1 MAGLLWLP
9 TLSAGLNIMSYTF
22 AGFAPPHRCHIPC
35 EDDLSNQTELDLS
48 VRDWYRQLDTSEI
61 NTQCQFFKYRGPG
74 SGGGGCHVEDFDV
87 SDVEDCSKFVYDR
100 SVFSETLVTNFD
112 LVCKDQWKKGFIG
125 SLYMVGLFI
134 GSYIIGYAGDKV
146 GRKKTMMISLLFL
159 IIGGALAGVMPY
171 YSLYVV

>member
-48 VRDWYRQLDTSEI
+48 SRLWYQQLDTSEI
-61 NTQCQFFKYRGPG
+61 DTQCQFYKYRG
-74 SGGGGCHVEDFDV
+74 GGGECHVEDFDISV
-87 SDVEDCSKFVYDR
+87 VEDCTKFVYDR
-100 SVFSETLVTNFD
+100 SVFTETLVTNFD
-112 LVCKDQWKKGFIG
+112 LVCKDRWKKGSIG
-125 SLYMVGLFI
+125 TLYMVGLFI
-134 GSYIIGYAGDKV
+134 GSYIIGYAGDKI

-159 IIGGALAGVMPY
+159 IIGGALA
-171 YSLYVV
+171 